1 LGALPVKI
9 QLVWRIAGV
18 VCLVGCLLMV
28 FMSGTILHP
37 GMSRIMVAGYWFV
50 FVLLMMAALYSAL
63 LDLRFT
69 RMEFKMR
76 ERALFQETFM
86 TDEFRKVVEDAKK
99 KSAEEEHPDAP

>member
-76 ERALFQETFM
+76 ERALFQETFI
-86 TDEFRKVVEDAKK
+86 TVRVQ
-99 KSAEEEHPDAP
+99 PDCDVSLKRPAI